1 MSSFTAAWGSER
13 KISFALGGIEKIGE
27 REKERGA
34 GDDDSQHSSNTE
46 LNNME
51 QEERKG
57 KAEPELPN
65 SLQCMHCAVSWHTA
79 NAEENSYSTSQKK
92 RLN

>member
-1 MSSFTAAWGSER
+1 MLVKHYKNCISVLFETFLIFHFSAWGSER

-46 LNNME
+46 LNNVE
-51 QEERKG
+51 QEERRG
-57 KAEPELPN
+57 MTPL
-65 SLQCMHCAVSWHTA
+65 SI
-79 NAEENSYSTSQKK
+79 
-92 RLN
+92 